1 MPLSQFS
8 CQVLRK
14 DKDAEKRKQKE
25 KGKTEKRECVL
36 DLLFRKLRTSEK
48 ALNLTLRL
56 RLAALTQYP
65 LPFDKTFITN
75 CKWNVA

>member
-25 KGKTEKRECVL
+25 KGKTEKRECVYWIYCSQTANIRKGFEFNL
-36 DLLFRKLRTSEK
+36 KTEVSGANSNTPCHLIRRLLRIVNET
-48 ALNLTLRL
+48 
-56 RLAALTQYP
+56 
-65 LPFDKTFITN
+65 
-75 CKWNVA
+75 

>member
-25 KGKTEKRECVL
+25 KGKPEKRECVYWIYC
-36 DLLFRKLRTSEK
+36 FANCEHQKGFEF
-48 ALNLTLRL
+48 NL
-56 RLAALTQYP
+56 
-65 LPFDKTFITN
+65 KTEVSGANAIPPAI
-75 CKWNVA
+75 W